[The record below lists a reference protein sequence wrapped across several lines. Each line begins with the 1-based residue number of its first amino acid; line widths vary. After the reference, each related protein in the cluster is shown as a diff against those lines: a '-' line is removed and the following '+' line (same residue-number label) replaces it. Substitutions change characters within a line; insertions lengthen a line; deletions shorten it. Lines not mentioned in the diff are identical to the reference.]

1 MKNTEAFAYE
11 SKTIRTSPYGGRAVT
26 IVSSPFE
33 VTLEDGN
40 GVTKIL
46 KSELTFIGTMPANT
60 IGGMDWASHAHH
72 LYQGMLTFDGR
83 HLVSPWATGVGIPVH
98 NSDGGQRFIESL
110 VSDATEDTFD
120 RWVDEYGFEDD
131 SLKSYR
137 TWQACVDVDLHLRQL
152 LGNPWKSR
160 LETIVAEWDN

>member
-1 MKNTEAFAYE
+1 MNNIDLFTYR
-11 SKTIRTSPYGGRAVT
+11 SKTVRANRNTGREAS

-46 KSELTFIGTMPANT
+46 KAELTFIGTMPANT

-83 HLVSPWATGVGIPVH
+83 HLVAPWATGVGIPVH
-98 NSDGGQRFIESL
+98 SSDNGQRFVESL
-110 VSDATEDTFD
+110 VRDATEDTFD

-131 SLKSYR
+131 SLKSHR
-137 TWQACVDVDLHLRQL
+137 TWEACVETDLHLRQL